1 MKNTTNTLNKLT
13 KFLAVATILVSL
25 NAFSVVLS
33 PLITIST
40 NHVNATAGTA
50 ITPVT
55 ISNRGDDASYYL
67 ISPAISNGLSFNKKN
82 GTISGMPIVASDSV
96 TYTVTAVG
104 RRGQDTATV
113 VITVGVG
120 DINLAFGKHATQSST
135 YTRSVLTVAG
145 YAVDGNTDGEFL
157 HRSTTH
163 TKYEQGAWWQ
173 VDLGSKK
180 NINTIII
187 HNRTDCCA
195 NRLSNYQVSISD
207 EADFSTHTYQQDF
220 HVAPNPKTN
229 IKLDAPGKQGRYVR
243 IQLLDK
249 NYLSLAEVQVMGV
262 DPLRFPE
269 VDYSSAQNDFGG
281 VNNAPNY
288 ANKTAFATIKGDGSI
303 MAWGN
308 PYFGGKKA
316 PTDSGYT
323 EIYSNERV
331 FVALKADGS
340 ITTWGGLKYGG
351 KNAPNVPTDK
361 GYTEI
366 YSTANA
372 FAALKADGS
381 ITVWGRV
388 YSGGANA
395 PAGSGYTKIYS
406 NRAAFAALTH
416 DGSIETW
423 GDVYYGGKNAPNAPT
438 DKGYTKIYSTTNAFA
453 ALKTDGSIKGWGR
466 AYSGGANAPD
476 DKGYTEIYSN
486 AVAFAALKTDGSI
499 KVWGEPGDG
508 GTNAPD
514 GKGYTKIYSNTYAFA
529 ALKADGSIKAWG
541 SSDSGGT
548 NAPDDKGYTE
558 IYSNDYAFAALK
570 ADGSI
575 KAWGSSDFGG
585 TNAPNAPKPTDKG
598 YIKIYSTHEAF
609 AALKANGSITT
620 WGSLDNSWNE
630 IKNKTTN
637 APTDKGYT
645 EIYSNAFAFTAVKP
659 DGSIRTWG
667 DLGYGG
673 AYASGYNLA
682 LGKPATESSTY
693 PYSILVAA
701 SYAVDGN
708 TDGEFLNGSTTHT
721 NIEQGAWWQVDLGS
735 KKNINEIII
744 YNRID
749 CCANRLSNYQVSI
762 SDKADFSTHTY
773 QQDFHVAP
781 NPKTNIKLDAPGKQG
796 RYVRIQLLDK
806 NYLSLSEV
814 QVIGVDL

>member
-1 MKNTTNTLNKLT
+1 MKNITNTLNKLT
-13 KFLAVATILVSL
+13 KLLAVATILVSL
-25 NAFSVVLS
+25 NAFSVVLG

-55 ISNRGDDASYYL
+55 ISNRGDDAFYY
-67 ISPAISNGLSFNKKN
+67 ISPAISNGLSFNTKT
-82 GTISGMPIVASDSV
+82 GTISGMPIVASNPV
-96 TYTVTAVG
+96 TYVVTAVNFFAD
-104 RRGQDTATV
+104 DTATV

-135 YTRSVLTVAG
+135 YTRSILTVAG
-145 YAVDGNTDGEFL
+145 YAVDGNTDGKFL
-157 HRSTTH
+157 NKSTTH
-163 TKYEQGAWWQ
+163 TKKEQGAWWQ

-207 EADFSTHTYQQDF
+207 KADFSTHTYQQDF
-220 HVAPNPKTN
+220 HVAPNPKK
-229 IKLDAPGKQGRYVR
+229 IIQLDASGKQGRYVR

-269 VDYSSAQNDFGG
+269 VDTSSAQNDFGG
-281 VNNAPNY
+281 LHNAPSYPNTY
-288 ANKTAFATIKGDGSI
+288 AFAT
-303 MAWGN
+303 
-308 PYFGGKKA
+308 
-316 PTDSGYT
+316 
-323 EIYSNERV
+323 
-331 FVALKADGS
+331 LQADGS
-340 ITTWGGLKYGG
+340 IK
-351 KNAPNVPTDK
+351 
-361 GYTEI
+361 
-366 YSTANA
+366 
-372 FAALKADGS
+372 
-381 ITVWGRV
+381 VWGDSR
-388 YSGGANA
+388 SGGSDA
-395 PAGSGYTKIYS
+395 PAGNGYTKIYS
-406 NRAAFAALTH
+406 NA
-416 DGSIETW
+416 S
-423 GDVYYGGKNAPNAPT
+423 
-438 DKGYTKIYSTTNAFA
+438 
-453 ALKTDGSIKGWGR
+453 
-466 AYSGGANAPD
+466 
-476 DKGYTEIYSN
+476 
-486 AVAFAALKTDGSI
+486 
-499 KVWGEPGDG
+499 
-508 GTNAPD
+508 
-514 GKGYTKIYSNTYAFA
+514 AFA
-529 ALKADGSIKAWG
+529 ALKADGSIKAW
-541 SSDSGGT
+541 SDSRFGGPD
-548 NAPDDKGYTE
+548 APAGSGYTK
-558 IYSNDYAFAALK
+558 IYSTSTAFAALK

-575 KAWGSSDFGG
+575 KAWSDLRFGG
-585 TNAPNAPKPTDKG
+585 IGAPTDKG
-598 YIKIYSTHEAF
+598 YTKIYSNLYAF
-609 AALKANGSITT
+609 AALKADGSITA
-620 WGSLDNSWNE
+620 WGAPGFGGSDAPAGTGYTKIYSTEQAFAALKVDGS
-630 IKNKTTN
+630 IKAWGDSRLGGSGAPSGNGYTKIYSNARAFAALKDDGSIKAWGLSGYGVSDVPTDSGYTKIYSTKYAFAALKADGSITAWGLLGSGGTN

-645 EIYSNAFAFTAVKP
+645 KIYSNLYAFVALKADGSITAWGAPGWGSTSAPADKGYIKIYSNEGAFTAVKA

-667 DLGYGG
+667 NPEYGG
-673 AYASGYNLA
+673 AYATGYNLA

-749 CCANRLSNYQVSI
+749 CCTNRLSNYQVSI

-773 QQDFHVAP
+773 QQDSHVAP

-806 NYLSLSEV
+806 NYLSLAEV